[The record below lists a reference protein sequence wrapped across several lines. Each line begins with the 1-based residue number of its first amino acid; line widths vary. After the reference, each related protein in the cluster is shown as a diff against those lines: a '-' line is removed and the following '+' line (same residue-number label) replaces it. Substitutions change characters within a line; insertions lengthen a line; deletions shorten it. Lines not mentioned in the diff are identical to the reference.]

1 MSSGAFTCISCRVAF
16 ASTDLQR
23 AHYKSDWHR
32 YNLKRKVAELPPVTA
47 ADFKQRLLAQQ
58 SKTAE
63 AQRDTSTR
71 CGVCGKHFGTENAYT
86 NHLQSKKHKD
96 AEAKMKAASDQSQVS
111 VKNAKNKRDQAKV
124 DAYEG
129 EKMKREGAE
138 KKKKMDNNAAPPTPS
153 SRLRKENKDEVADE
167 VMDDDDEE
175 EEWEDVEGE
184 EIPPTDC
191 LFCSQSTSSIEDNLH
206 HMTVSHSFYLPNV
219 EFIADMEGLLS
230 YLGVKVG
237 CDFMCL
243 WCNEKGK
250 SFYSL
255 DSVQRHMRDKGHSK
269 ILYEGDAIYEYSDFY
284 DFRKSYPDYD
294 ERNGGAVGGEMRS
307 EDDEDEE
314 EEMDLG
320 SYEMK
325 EEGFELTLPS
335 GMKIGHRELSKYY
348 KQNLPLER
356 RVMKKNPALIGRLMS
371 QYKALG
377 WHGNK
382 GEASEKMIRDLRYV
396 QKFRSR
402 QNLSL
407 QVKANKFQKHF
418 RCQNPI

>member
-1 MSSGAFTCISCRVAF
+1 M
-16 ASTDLQR
+16 DLQR

-47 ADFKQRLLAQQ
+47 SEFKQRLLAQQ

-63 AQRDTSTR
+63 EARDTSTR

-86 NHLQSKKHKD
+86 NHLGSKKHKE
-96 AEAKMKAASDQSQVS
+96 AEAKMKAASSAENGDEVS
-111 VKNAKNKRDQAKV
+111 IKNAKNKRDQAKV
-124 DAYEG
+124 DAYERQ
-129 EKMKREGAE
+129 KMMREGAE
-138 KKKKMDNNAAPPTPS
+138 KKKEQTIEDNAASSSSPS
-153 SRLRKENKDEVADE
+153 SSSSRKGNKPAAPAQADDDE
-167 VMDDDDEE
+167 VMDDEE
-175 EEWEDVEGE
+175 REAEWEDVEGE

-191 LFCSQSTSSIEDNLH
+191 LFCSRSSSSIEKNLH
-206 HMTVSHSFYLPNV
+206 HMTLSHSFFLPNV
-219 EFIADMEGLLS
+219 EFIVDMEELLT

-243 WCNEKGK
+243 WCNNKGK
-250 SFYSL
+250 AFYSL

-269 ILYEGDAIYEYSDFY
+269 MLYEGDAIYEYSDFY
-284 DFRKSYPDYD
+284 DFRKSYPDFD
-294 ERNGGAVGGEMRS
+294 AKNGGAVGGEVKDG
-307 EDDEDEE
+307 EEEDEE

-320 SYEMK
+320 SCEMK

-335 GMKIGHRELSKYY
+335 GIKIGHRELSKYY

-356 RVMKKNPALIGRLMS
+356 RVAKKNPALIGRLMT

-377 WHGNK
+377 WHGLK

-396 QKFRSR
+396 QKFRSKKH
-402 QNLSL
+402 LSL
-407 QVKANKFQKHF
+407 GVRANKFQTYF